1 MYFKM
6 FGLLLLML
14 FFTLPVFC
22 QDYLLHEN
30 ELDILVNDTTK
41 VKLLI
46 DLGHHYCSKDNQKA
60 IYYLQEALVLSNKLN
75 YHSGIIQ
82 SYLWQGRVYYYKD
95 EYDLAETYLEKA
107 KILLEKH
114 QDIEGMILYYF
125 ASASI
130 DNLTGDY
137 LSAFRN
143 NRELV
148 SLSKL
153 ASDDL
158 MLSAGLHG
166 MGSIHIRQNEPEK
179 ALPYLKESLNV
190 KARIDDPGGEAN
202 VITSTGDAYE
212 LMGKF
217 DSAMYYYNKAFEIRK
232 PRGDIRRIANSEVS
246 IGNLLIKMQQYN
258 EAIAALKS
266 ASNSYVVLDEK
277 TGLCN
282 TNLYLA
288 LALNYA
294 GQNTQAMNL
303 AEESLAIAT
312 ALQNPS
318 LQGQCY
324 KIMAEM
330 ADFNKH
336 FEKAY
341 KWILLH
347 KAIED
352 SLILAN
358 KQETL
363 QEMETKYLVQ
373 QKNNTINL
381 LESDNEIK
389 GKNILILSISIAAL
403 ALIVVLL
410 VILFRVKHLSL
421 SRQQQVF
428 EQEKIIRGQ
437 EEALVQKEN
446 QILQEKLETQ
456 SRQLAAKAL
465 EMLRIN
471 ETISNVLS
479 KLEMLVQAHDI
490 QPEVAPRIKSIVT
503 ELENQSHNNTWKEF
517 DKIFKNIHTEFY
529 QNLLG
534 KCPDLSAAEIKIAA
548 LLKLNLSTK
557 EMAAISYKSEEGI
570 KSTRYRLRKKLGLTS
585 DDNLVAF
592 LMKM

>member
-1 MYFKM
+1 
-6 FGLLLLML
+6 
-14 FFTLPVFC
+14 
-22 QDYLLHEN
+22 
-30 ELDILVNDTTK
+30 
-41 VKLLI
+41 
-46 DLGHHYCSKDNQKA
+46 
-60 IYYLQEALVLSNKLN
+60 
-75 YHSGIIQ
+75 
-82 SYLWQGRVYYYKD
+82 
-95 EYDLAETYLEKA
+95 
-107 KILLEKH
+107 
-114 QDIEGMILYYF
+114 
-125 ASASI
+125 
-130 DNLTGDY
+130 
-137 LSAFRN
+137 
-143 NRELV
+143 
-148 SLSKL
+148 
-153 ASDDL
+153 
-158 MLSAGLHG
+158 
-166 MGSIHIRQNEPEK
+166 
-179 ALPYLKESLNV
+179 
-190 KARIDDPGGEAN
+190 
-202 VITSTGDAYE
+202 
-212 LMGKF
+212 
-217 DSAMYYYNKAFEIRK
+217 
-232 PRGDIRRIANSEVS
+232 
-246 IGNLLIKMQQYN
+246 
-258 EAIAALKS
+258 
-266 ASNSYVVLDEK
+266 
-277 TGLCN
+277 
-282 TNLYLA
+282 
-288 LALNYA
+288 
-294 GQNTQAMNL
+294 
-303 AEESLAIAT
+303 
-312 ALQNPS
+312 
-318 LQGQCY
+318 
-324 KIMAEM
+324 
-330 ADFNKH
+330 
-336 FEKAY
+336 
-341 KWILLH
+341 
-347 KAIED
+347 
-352 SLILAN
+352 
-358 KQETL
+358 
-363 QEMETKYLVQ
+363 METKYLVQ